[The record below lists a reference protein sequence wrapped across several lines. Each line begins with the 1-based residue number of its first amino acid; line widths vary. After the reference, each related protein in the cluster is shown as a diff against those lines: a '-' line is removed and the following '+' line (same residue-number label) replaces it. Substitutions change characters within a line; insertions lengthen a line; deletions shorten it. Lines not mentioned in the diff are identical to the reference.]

1 MPSSTMTLAA
11 SRSLSGA
18 GPHTRTSTSVS
29 KAAASST
36 ARRLSSRRAPRS
48 AAATAGAQPSAASR
62 TLQWL
67 VVFWLRL
74 RRDGSGGEGL
84 TSGYPGDGEHASH
97 TFDGEVW
104 VVQEPGPVCEDEQL
118 GEVRHRAGA
127 LLSPDHSKV
136 ILMAVYVGHK
146 DYARLVVAGR
156 GPEDVAA
163 EGDGGREY
171 IFVAVCVPSVEGLQ
185 GGRSRGGDGVED
197 AEEGVGEAF
206 FIAQDQAGVV
216 EVVARVHPDAIGEA
230 AAYLDLAACIEEGDF
245 DAVDLVG
252 VVFDNRQAYLRGGV

>member
-36 ARRLSSRRAPRS
+36 ARRLSSRRARRS
-48 AAATAGAQPSAASR
+48 AASTAGNMPPRQRLDTRSPASRTMRELSDSPVSESLSRHNPINPMPARAQPSAASR

-136 ILMAVYVGHK
+136 ILMAVYVSHK

-171 IFVAVCVPSVEGLQ
+171 IFVAGCFPSGQGLP
-185 GGRSRGGDGVED
+185 GRRTRRGRGVQEPP
-197 AEEGVGEAF
+197 G
-206 FIAQDQAGVV
+206 
-216 EVVARVHPDAIGEA
+216 
-230 AAYLDLAACIEEGDF
+230 
-245 DAVDLVG
+245 
-252 VVFDNRQAYLRGGV
+252 